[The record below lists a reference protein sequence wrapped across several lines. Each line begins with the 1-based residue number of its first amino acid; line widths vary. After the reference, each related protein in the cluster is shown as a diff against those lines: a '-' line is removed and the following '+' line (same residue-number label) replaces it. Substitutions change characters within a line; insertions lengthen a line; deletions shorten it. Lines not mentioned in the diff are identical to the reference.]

1 MTNFRYIV
9 RVIICG
15 PHRYS
20 PSICSCDPYK
30 AHRRTVYT
38 NYFIIIRS
46 RRLMIAICLKLSE
59 VPLAKYVD
67 DSYVKF
73 WARGQRFILERVA
86 QMKLTSSA
94 YKISQC
100 GARITQWAIK
110 IVKHVNEIIFTKI
123 ILNFYLLY
131 EDNII
136 YLINAINLICCE
148 IYVINIIC
156 ILSLLLILSWIAVD
170 II

>member
-1 MTNFRYIV
+1 
-9 RVIICG
+9 
-15 PHRYS
+15 
-20 PSICSCDPYK
+20 
-30 AHRRTVYT
+30 
-38 NYFIIIRS
+38 
-46 RRLMIAICLKLSE
+46 MIAICLKLSE
-59 VPLAKYVD
+59 VPLTKYVD

-94 YKISQC
+94 YKMSQC

-136 YLINAINLICCE
+136 YLINAINLICE
-148 IYVINIIC
+148 IYIINIIMYIIIVINFIMIC
-156 ILSLLLILSWIAVD
+156 RWCYLKGKEKNLITRRGR
-170 II
+170 